1 MKRSDLGPM
10 GFTYTHSAGYE
21 WAGKQVLSIRKAIA
35 GKPLPVQG
43 HLWTYRHD
51 GCEMLALDVTCGDE
65 SVYNGTI
72 TGNDGEYESDLS
84 DDEAYVPDMVE
95 AVHLVGI
102 ILKSLNIPV
111 CIGRVENE
119 VNENLVSEPFREG
132 QTNAHIRLF

>member
-1 MKRSDLGPM
+1 
-10 GFTYTHSAGYE
+10 
-21 WAGKQVLSIRKAIA
+21 
-35 GKPLPVQG
+35 
-43 HLWTYRHD
+43 
-51 GCEMLALDVTCGDE
+51 MLALDVTCGDE